1 MRGAVQV
8 DWNFPLIKHFDG
20 YTQRFNGYGE
30 SRSDYNHN
38 VNSIG
43 IGVSLTDWL

>member
-1 MRGAVQV
+1 M
-8 DWNFPLIKHFDG
+8 KHFDG
-20 YTQRFNGYGE
+20 YVQWFNGYGE
-30 SRSDYNHN
+30 SQIDYDAN